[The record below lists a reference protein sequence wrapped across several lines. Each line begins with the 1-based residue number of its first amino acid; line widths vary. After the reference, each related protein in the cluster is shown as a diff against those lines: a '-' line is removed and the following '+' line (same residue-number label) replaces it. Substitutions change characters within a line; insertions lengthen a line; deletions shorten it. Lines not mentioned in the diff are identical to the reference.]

1 MLMNIPRAILAL
13 VFFILYHK
21 IVDVIVT
28 LYSER
33 DLFKSGHLQFVHSL
47 REGLVIMD
55 DHLKNIKLINVAAR
69 QMLQLPF
76 VAENDNASSSDTAG
90 YFEQL

>member
-1 MLMNIPRAILAL
+1 MLMNLPRALMTL
-13 VFFILYHK
+13 TFFMCYHK
-21 IVDVIVT
+21 IIGMIVT

-33 DLFKSGHLQFVHSL
+33 DFFKSGHLQFVHSL
-47 REGLVIMD
+47 KEGLVIVD
-55 DHLKNIKLINVAAR
+55 DQLKSIKLINVAAR

-76 VAENDNASSSDTAG
+76 AAENDNASSDTAS